1 MSLGAVTISDWLLIL
16 ATLSGP
22 IVAVQVQKWV
32 ERNRERRDRKFRVFQ
47 TLMATRAIRA
57 GSFDHVQA
65 LNLIELYF
73 NGKSASDKAVRAAW
87 DDYRD
92 FLLQKVRTDMTEA
105 EAEAYNGRGIDLLV
119 DTLAAMSTALGYEFN
134 KVTIKRGG
142 YYPQGHADESAA
154 NAAVRNG
161 FAKMMKGEFALPM
174 NVVGFPVSQEAIDSQ
189 KAINSALLKTLS
201 GEAPLKIDPIK
212 K

>member
-1 MSLGAVTISDWLLIL
+1 
-16 ATLSGP
+16 
-22 IVAVQVQKWV
+22 
-32 ERNRERRDRKFRVFQ
+32 
-47 TLMATRAIRA
+47 MATRAIRA

-161 FAKMMKGEFALPM
+161 
-174 NVVGFPVSQEAIDSQ
+174 SQR
-189 KAINSALLKTLS
+189 
-201 GEAPLKIDPIK
+201 
-212 K
+212 